1 MVLLYFHF
9 YHFDKEL
16 HQYEKYLLQYFYL
29 LFISSCFFNN
39 FIFLVLLTIINK
51 PIAMTHKLTTLPV
64 TIFIVNI
71 LESLEKVAIK
81 ATCNDKIDTAAS
93 AKLIFLSDCQIG

>member
-1 MVLLYFHF
+1 
-9 YHFDKEL
+9 
-16 HQYEKYLLQYFYL
+16 
-29 LFISSCFFNN
+29 
-39 FIFLVLLTIINK
+39 
-51 PIAMTHKLTTLPV
+51 MTPKLTTLPV

-93 AKLIFLSDCQIG
+93 AKLIFLSDLTNRLTIFLNLNDIAYSYDYFIKRIGRYNIY